1 MMPAAHPPVPDTRR
15 NPVLRSLRMAA
26 EAALDL
32 LLPPHCP
39 SCAGPVATQGT
50 HCPPCFAALTFITAP
65 LCTVCGL
72 PFGSQALAG
81 PLRLCSSCLESPPP
95 WGQARAALLYDD
107 AARALI
113 LPFKHADRQEN
124 AAILAA
130 HMARAGQDLLEGT
143 DLLIPVPLH
152 RRRLRARGFNQAA
165 LLARVIARRTAIAC
179 LPDGLER
186 IRHTRPLGD
195 LSAVMRQEAMQE
207 AVHARPSRRPAI
219 AGRRILLIDDVMTS
233 GATAAACARALQAA
247 GAAQVDVLVAARVPN
262 PRD

>member
-15 NPVLRSLRMAA
+15 NPVLRSLRIAA

-50 HCPPCFAALTFITAP
+50 HCPTCFAALTFITEP
-65 LCTVCGL
+65 LCTGCGL
-72 PFGSQALAG
+72 PFGSQGLAG
-81 PLRLCSSCLESPPP
+81 PLRLCSACLENPPP

-124 AAILAA
+124 AALLAT
-130 HMARAGQDLLEGT
+130 HMARAGQDLLEGA

-165 LLARVIARRTAIAC
+165 LLAQTMARRTGTSC

-186 IRHTRPLGD
+186 VRHTTPLGD
-195 LSAVMRQEAMQE
+195 LSAATRQEAMQG
-207 AVHARPSRRPAI
+207 AVQVRSSRRGAI
-219 AGRRILLIDDVMTS
+219 QGRRVLLIDDVMTS
-233 GATAAACARALQAA
+233 GATASACARALQAG
-247 GAAQVDVLVAARVPN
+247 GADHVDVLVAARVPN